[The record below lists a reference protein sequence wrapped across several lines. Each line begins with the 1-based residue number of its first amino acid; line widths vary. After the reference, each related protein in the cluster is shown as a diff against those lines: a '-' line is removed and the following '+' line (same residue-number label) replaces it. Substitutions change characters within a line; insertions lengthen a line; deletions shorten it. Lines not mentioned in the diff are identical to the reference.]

1 MNGLDELVANVCP
14 DGVERVH
21 PLAILTIDWCFIVH
35 LIKNMSEQHRGYQG

>member
-21 PLAILTIDWCFIVH
+21 PLAILTIDWCFFYRTFNQKH
-35 LIKNMSEQHRGYQG
+35 ERAA